1 MKNRTMIIGL
11 SVLMFTLI
19 IAKLISDNIKAN
31 TYPLFFDKLNIY
43 TERDEYDRVTQKVI
57 SDRYSHIAPEGVCP
71 FLIANKRG
79 DAVSFGMARNQ
90 ILSMGFVTDSICI
103 GNRIIPAEVYYCF
116 SDDDRLEQINVK
128 VFYTSQHNSKYNF
141 DLFLKSIKELY
152 GSKYLHL
159 DHYVYGDADFWVY
172 EDCFAG
178 LYIDDDHLYSKYA
191 YFTISDISNLS
202 SSDLLD
208 IFHYG
213 ICTDG
218 GSMQESYISRISANK
233 GNSRT
238 TERTYK
244 YGNSDTYKGS
254 SQQAADLA
262 AIDRYGANNPD
273 FW

>member
-11 SVLMFTLI
+11 SVLMFALI
-19 IAKLISDNIKAN
+19 IAKLISDSIKAN
-31 TYPLFFDKLNIY
+31 TYPLFFDKSNIH

-71 FLIANKRG
+71 FLIANKRD
-79 DAVSFGMARNQ
+79 DAVSFGMARNL

-103 GNRIIPAEVYYCF
+103 GNSIIPAEVYYCF

-141 DLFLKSIKELY
+141 DLFLKYIKELY
-152 GSKYLHL
+152 GSQYLHL
-159 DHYVYGDADFWVY
+159 DHYVYGAADFWVY
-172 EDCFAG
+172 EDCFSG
-178 LYIDDDHLYSKYA
+178 LYVEDDLYSKYA
-191 YFTISDISNLS
+191 YFTVSDLSNLS
-202 SSDLLD
+202 SSELSD

-213 ICTDG
+213 ICKY
-218 GSMQESYISRISANK
+218 GSMEESYKGRINANE

>member
-1 MKNRTMIIGL
+1 M
-11 SVLMFTLI
+11 
-19 IAKLISDNIKAN
+19 
-31 TYPLFFDKLNIY
+31 
-43 TERDEYDRVTQKVI
+43 
-57 SDRYSHIAPEGVCP
+57 
-71 FLIANKRG
+71 
-79 DAVSFGMARNQ
+79 
-90 ILSMGFVTDSICI
+90 
-103 GNRIIPAEVYYCF
+103 
-116 SDDDRLEQINVK
+116 
-128 VFYTSQHNSKYNF
+128 
-141 DLFLKSIKELY
+141 
-152 GSKYLHL
+152 
-159 DHYVYGDADFWVY
+159 
-172 EDCFAG
+172 G
-178 LYIDDDHLYSKYA
+178 LYIDDDHLYSEYA